1 MGEKLMVRKA
11 RRAASHGLIERLLAE
26 HTFALRRFI
35 RVRLHTEQQHEC
47 DDVLQDVYMR
57 LSQIEDLPA
66 KLAGRLDT
74 TRNYLLQIASNLIID
89 RARRAQARKQ
99 ASHISSNDDDD
110 EVPLYCEVNSPE
122 RSLANKRKL
131 QRIDHALQK
140 LKPAQRQAF
149 MLHRVEGL
157 SYREI
162 SDRLGLSVSTIEKHI
177 AAALTSARHAIAK
190 EEHDV

>member
-1 MGEKLMVRKA
+1 MSEKAWVSKA

-35 RVRLHTEQQHEC
+35 RVRLHSEQQHEC

-57 LSQIEDLPA
+57 LSQIEDLPV

-89 RARRAQARKQ
+89 RARRAQVRKQ
-99 ASHISSNDDDD
+99 ADHVSNTSDQE
-110 EVPLYCEVNSPE
+110 EVPLYCEIYSPE

-131 QRIDHALQK
+131 QRIERALQK
-140 LKPAQRQAF
+140 LRPTQRKAF
-149 MLHRVEGL
+149 LLHRVEGL

-162 SDRLGLSVSTIEKHI
+162 SDQLGLSVSTIEKHI
-177 AAALTSARHAIAK
+177 AAALSCARQAIAK
-190 EEHDV
+190 EEHDE